1 MLRELF
7 ASEGRKRGLREGHGC
22 ELYNIVYITT
32 LGEGGDVGA
41 DLCAG
46 SMGSMGREAALVHNI
61 VYITIV
67 WAGWVEV
74 VGRGLAP
81 AENPNIS
88 RKHPAPHTHNIVYI
102 TIIGGRGGACC
113 NPSLPLMRE
122 VDFVS
127 LRAKYGGRERCGT
140 MSGDYPSVLA
150 ALGQLP

>member
-102 TIIGGRGGACC
+102 TIVGGAGRSVAVTQA
-113 NPSLPLMRE
+113 SLWE
-122 VDFVS
+122 
-127 LRAKYGGRERCGT
+127 GGGFCELASKIRRERKFVA
-140 MSGDYPSVLA
+140 SI
-150 ALGQLP
+150 